1 MESSGSGIA
10 AQLPDPLV
18 PAHVDLA
25 GYPGFV
31 LDVDLLLN
39 SELVAVGSP
48 DECWAAMLLWCK
60 SWRQSP
66 PGSLPDDE
74 KVLAAFSATGKRWPK
89 VRLMALRGFVKCSD
103 GRLYHKVLA
112 QKANSAWEARQK
124 KSIKGKAGN
133 QARWGKPPTSS
144 IPEGSQRE
152 SLCDPCAIPQG
163 SQDDILVRSLC
174 DPCASQVEVEV
185 EVNTKAKAKETANTD
200 PSAQQT
206 ITSYAR
212 APPEKQ
218 TPSNTTRLAVELRAL
233 GVQITA
239 SHPALHEWLGKATH
253 EQVLEAVGIAKS
265 RKKDTQIP
273 ALYLTPI
280 INDIVSGIGVAHA
293 KNRGSG
299 GSSGASIQADG
310 FAQLAAK
317 QQPKGTA

>member
-1 MESSGSGIA
+1 MESSGGGSA
-10 AQLPDPLV
+10 AQLPAPLV

-66 PGSLPDDE
+66 PGSLPDDD

-89 VRLMALRGFVKCSD
+89 IKAMALRGFVKCSD

-112 QKANSAWEARQK
+112 QKANLAWEGRQK
-124 KSIKGKAGN
+124 RSARGRSGN
-133 QARWGKPPTSS
+133 EARWGKPPTDS
-144 IPEGSQRE
+144 IAEGSPKE
-152 SLCDPCAIPQG
+152 SLCDPCAILEG
-163 SQDDILVRSLC
+163 SQGDILVRSLC

-185 EVNTKAKAKETANTD
+185 EVEVNTKAKANTD
-200 PSAQQT
+200 SSAQQT

-218 TPSNTTRLAVELRAL
+218 TPNNTTRLAVELRAL
-233 GVQITA
+233 GVQITT

-265 RKKDTQIP
+265 RKKDAPIP

-280 INDIVSGIGVAHA
+280 INDIVSGIGGGHA
-293 KNRGSG
+293 KNRGG
-299 GSSGASIQADG
+299 GSSGAEIQADG
-310 FAQLAAK
+310 FARLAAK
-317 QQPKGTA
+317 QHGSA